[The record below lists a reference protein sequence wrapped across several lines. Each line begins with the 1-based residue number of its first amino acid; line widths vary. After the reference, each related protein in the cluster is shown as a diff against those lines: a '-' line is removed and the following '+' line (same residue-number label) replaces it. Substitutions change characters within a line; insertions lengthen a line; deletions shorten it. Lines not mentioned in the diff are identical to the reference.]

1 MWTLECDGSYLANK
15 RIWLRPGKKYLFGR
29 TEKETRSRTSS
40 SFEIADKS
48 VSRQHLI
55 ISVSAVKPGSGSSV
69 HTRSD
74 ITLEDAKTKFG
85 TVIDGQRVASG
96 VTTALKDDEHTY
108 KLGNTPHTFH
118 IKWEPVVLSVSF
130 SSKEIK
136 AGNDPLAALRNR
148 LEDTD
153 IKVINNYVI
162 GSTTHVVQG
171 KRNTAKGLQAL
182 INGKHIVTESF
193 VDALI
198 YATTPGDLD
207 AEESLSPLE
216 EDFERNWPD
225 AMQHV
230 PPRGKEPN
238 ERPVARFAPDPERIS
253 VFEGYTVVFCDKGQF
268 DTLQPPITNGG
279 GKALYFQLKF
289 GHTTVDELVGFVKNL
304 AGEKGVGELEDG
316 SEGKGVVVVKF
327 RGNSKDDFDWAV
339 QLGAEA
345 SLALDLRFIEQNEF
359 MDAILMN
366 DASVLRRPLETADNY
381 GERDCEDRAAIQNGT
396 APAVQESQPEPH
408 EPPPPPRRQRGLIK
422 SRFKG
427 FSSDEEDDKPS
438 LSSVPH
444 ESSPHPSQPNTELPE
459 TPSQTLVNPRKR
471 PAPDAGEE
479 DEEGDSNFVDQLL
492 PAATAMKRRRL
503 EAIEEAR
510 QRGESPPPSA
520 SFTEPAPQDT
530 AKKATKPKAPIDI
543 KASLRSRREA
553 ADAALARDEESL
565 RQEDLTFAAI
575 ENLRDLAV
583 IEEFDVAPRPQRN
596 GTSAPTTTSTTSNGN
611 TITTTSRWNPAWN
624 GRKNFKKFRRQGE
637 GDGGTTRG
645 PRRGGMGQALIVPL
659 EEVKNRGAA
668 GIGQEYWLESGEAL
682 LQKRKRREQRASQL
696 MESGGSLPAAADDEE
711 GDRSAVKR
719 EEEEEGEG
727 RREEEVVDGG
737 DGDAEMMVDEV
748 DDDVGEP
755 RRRSTRERGVETQ
768 TQAQASSEGARKG
781 KMKTK
786 GTVFAAAKEVQSD
799 SEDDELKFR
808 FGKRRRLQL

>member
-1 MWTLECDGSYLANK
+1 MWTLECDGPYLANK

-40 SFEIADKS
+40 SFKIADKS

-55 ISVSAVKPGSGSSV
+55 ISVSAVKPGSGASV

-96 VTTALKDDEHTY
+96 ATTALKNDEHTY
-108 KLGNTPHTFH
+108 KLGNTPHTFQ
-118 IKWEPVVLSVSF
+118 WQPVVLSVSF
-130 SSKEIK
+130 SSKDSK

-162 GSTTHVVQG
+162 GSTTHVVQC

-182 INGKHIVTESF
+182 INGKYIVTDSF

-238 ERPVARFAPDPERIS
+238 ERPVERFAPDPERIN
-253 VFEGYTVVFCDKGQF
+253 VFEGYTIVFCDKGQF
-268 DTLQPPITNGG
+268 DTLQSPITNGG
-279 GKALYFQLKF
+279 GKALYFQPKY
-289 GHTTVDELVGFVKNL
+289 GHTTTDELVGFVKNV
-304 AGEKGVGELEDG
+304 AGEKGLGELEDG

-339 QLGAEA
+339 QLGTEA

-366 DASVLRRPLETADNY
+366 DASVLRRPLETEENN
-381 GERDCEDRAAIQNGT
+381 GERDSNNRAPTQNAT
-396 APAVQESQPEPH
+396 APATQDSQPEPH
-408 EPPPPPRRQRGLIK
+408 QPPPPPRRQRGLIK

-438 LSSVPH
+438 LSSIAH
-444 ESSPHPSQPNTELPE
+444 EAWPRPSQLNSHPPD
-459 TPSQTLVNPRKR
+459 TPSQAPINPRKR
-471 PAPDAGEE
+471 PAPAPEDEE
-479 DEEGDSNFVDQLL
+479 DEEGDSNLVDQLL

-510 QRGESPPPSA
+510 QRGESPPPPTAA
-520 SFTEPAPQDT
+520 SFTEPAPQ
-530 AKKATKPKAPIDI
+530 KKATKAKATPLDI

-553 ADAALARDEESL
+553 ADAELARDEESF
-565 RQEDLTFAAI
+565 RQDNDLTLAAI
-575 ENLRDLAV
+575 EELRDLAV
-583 IEEFDVAPRPQRN
+583 VEEFDIAPRHHSACDEVAN
-596 GTSAPTTTSTTSNGN
+596 GEATTTNGS
-611 TITTTSRWNPAWN
+611 TSRWNPAWN
-624 GRKNFKKFRRQGE
+624 GRKNFKKFRRQGCEAE
-637 GDGGTTRG
+637 GTGNRVRG
-645 PRRGGMGQALIVPL
+645 RGAGQTLIVPL
-659 EEVKNRGAA
+659 EEVKKRGAA
-668 GIGQEYWLESGEAL
+668 GIGEEYWLESGEATAK
-682 LQKRKRREQRASQL
+682 KRKRASQL
-696 MESGGSLPAAADDEE
+696 SLRQSQVAMRGKSADDAVSGGEE
-711 GDRSAVKR
+711 GIGVGVKR
-719 EEEEEGEG
+719 EGGDEEDRSSVPGELVVEGDTEMAM
-727 RREEEVVDGG
+727 EEVDI
-737 DGDAEMMVDEV
+737 
-748 DDDVGEP
+748 GEA
-755 RRRSTRERGVETQ
+755 RRTRSGVETQ
-768 TQAQASSEGARKG
+768 TQTPSSSVGAKRGRGKG
-781 KMKTK
+781 KGK
-786 GTVFAAAKEVQSD
+786 GKGNAFAAREKEVVESDD
-799 SEDDELKFR
+799 SEDELKFR

>member
-1 MWTLECDGSYLANK
+1 MRLKIVHLLA
-15 RIWLRPGKKYLFGR
+15 
-29 TEKETRSRTSS
+29 
-40 SFEIADKS
+40 SFKIADKS

-96 VTTALKDDEHTY
+96 VTTVLKNDEHTY

-182 INGKHIVTESF
+182 INGKHIVTEAF

-238 ERPVARFAPDPERIS
+238 ERPVARFAPDPDRIS

-279 GKALYFQLKF
+279 GKALYFQPKF
-289 GHTTVDELVGFVKNL
+289 GSTTTDELVGFVKNV
-304 AGEKGVGELEDG
+304 AGEKGLGELEDG

-339 QLGAEA
+339 RLGTEA

-366 DASVLRRPLETADNY
+366 DASVLRRPLETTGND
-381 GERDCEDRAAIQNGT
+381 GEQDVEGRAAIQNGT
-396 APAVQESQPEPH
+396 APAVQDPQPEPH

-427 FSSDEEDDKPS
+427 FSSDEEDDKPPV
-438 LSSVPH
+438 SSVPH
-444 ESSPHPSQPNTELPE
+444 ESSPHPSQPNTQPAE

-471 PAPDAGEE
+471 PAPAPEEE

-510 QRGESPPPSA
+510 QRGESPPPPA
-520 SFTEPAPQDT
+520 PFTESAPQDT

-553 ADAALARDEESL
+553 ADAAIARDEESL
-565 RQEDLTFAAI
+565 RQEDLTLAAI

-583 IEEFDVAPRPQRN
+583 IEEFDIAPRPQRN
-596 GTSAPTTTSTTSNGN
+596 GTSAPTTTTTTSTTTTNGS
-611 TITTTSRWNPAWN
+611 TITTTSRWDPAWN

-637 GDGGTTRG
+637 GEDGGGGTTRG
-645 PRRGGMGQALIVPL
+645 RRRGGMGQALIVPL

-668 GIGQEYWLESGEAL
+668 GIGQEYWLESEETL
-682 LQKRKRREQRASQL
+682 LKKRKRREQRASQF
-696 MESGGSLPAAADDEE
+696 MESGGSLPPAAAAAAADDEE
-711 GDRSAVKR
+711 DEGDGSAVKR
-719 EEEEEGEG
+719 EEGEGEEE
-727 RREEEVVDGG
+727 EEAEGG
-737 DGDAEMMVDEV
+737 DAGMMEDEV
-748 DDDVGEP
+748 AEP
-755 RRRSTRERGVETQ
+755 KRRSTRGRGGAETQ
-768 TQAQASSEGARKG
+768 TQASSEGAGKG
-781 KMKTK
+781 KRKAK
-786 GTVFAAAKEVQSD
+786 GSVFAAAQQSD